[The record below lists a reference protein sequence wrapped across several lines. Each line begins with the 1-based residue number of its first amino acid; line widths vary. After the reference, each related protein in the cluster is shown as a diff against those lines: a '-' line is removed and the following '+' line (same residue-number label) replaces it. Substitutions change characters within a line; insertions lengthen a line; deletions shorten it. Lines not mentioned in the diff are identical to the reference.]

1 MTADR
6 RDPAAVL
13 KEDLDATVRF
23 LESERLVTVG
33 DAERDAALRRADRLR
48 EKAGEIEKATLLVG
62 LLGGT
67 GVGKSS
73 LMNALAGSDIASASH
88 RRPHTEDILIYR
100 YEGTSVPL
108 SLPLSGTPFREYV
121 HKAAPAGQIL
131 LCDLPDFDSVREE
144 HREKVLRF
152 LEHLDVLFWVT
163 SPEKYGDGRFYDFL
177 RLAGRARENF
187 YFVLNK
193 ADLFFQGEPDGD
205 GYGRMGRALELFRGH
220 LEKSGIADPAVY
232 VLSAGEI
239 LAGKAAS
246 PWNRFSDFRRRV
258 FEERSLKEVREI
270 KAANLYAELGALRE
284 VLDRERSVLERMER
298 RLGEYLT
305 GIPSKREAWRE
316 EFGTSLAAA
325 LGNREWRDLLRERI
339 PARRLLVG
347 PGYGIAS
354 AVEEWERIR
363 RVGRPPGERA
373 DAAWF
378 REVERAFEH
387 HAGRVRREW
396 KAVALRENLP
406 LEEAGFPG
414 PGASGDGE
422 GSVVGDFVLAAL
434 DRIRPPGA
442 FLFRSFQV
450 FLYGIVLAAFLAA
463 LAGGGLPPLPPQ
475 GGLAEWL
482 RVPGILIASF
492 FSPRGL
498 AALGSLM
505 AVFGILGWRSY
516 IRAGK
521 VIYGM
526 VSSWSGRIGN
536 EIVSLAESKVDA
548 SIGELEEF
556 RGNLSRR
563 AGALR
568 EFRDRK
574 D

>member
-6 RDPAAVL
+6 SDPATVL
-13 KEDLDATVRF
+13 KEDLEGYVRF
-23 LESERLVTVG
+23 LESERLVAVG
-33 DAERDAALRRADRLR
+33 DAERDAALLRAGRLR

-88 RRPHTEDILIYR
+88 RRPHTEDVLIYR
-100 YEGTSVPL
+100 HEGTPVPP
-108 SLPLSGTPFREYV
+108 SLPLSGVPFREFV

-193 ADLFFQGEPDGD
+193 GDLFFQGEPSGD
-205 GYGRMGRALELFRGH
+205 GYGRMGRALEQFRGH
-220 LEKSGIADPAVY
+220 LEKSGIADPVVY

-239 LAGKAAS
+239 LAGKTAS
-246 PWNRFSDFRRRV
+246 PWNRFSDFRKRV

-270 KAANLYAELGALRE
+270 KAANLYAEMGALRE
-284 VLDRERSVLERMER
+284 VLDRERSVLERLER
-298 RLGEYLT
+298 RLGEYLE
-305 GIPSKREAWRE
+305 GLPSKRTSWRE
-316 EFGTSLAAA
+316 EFETSLAAA
-325 LGNREWRDLLRERI
+325 LGNREWRDMLRERI

-354 AVEEWERIR
+354 AVEEWERLR
-363 RVGRPPGERA
+363 RGGRSAGERR
-373 DAAWF
+373 DSAWF
-378 REVERAFEH
+378 REIERAFES

-414 PGASGDGE
+414 AAAPGAEE
-422 GSVVGDFVLAAL
+422 GNAVGDFVLAAL
-434 DRIRPPGA
+434 ERIRPPGA

-450 FLYGIVLAAFLAA
+450 LLYGIVLAAFLAA

-482 RVPGILIASF
+482 RVPGLLIASF

-505 AVFGILGWRSY
+505 VVFGILGWRSY

-521 VIYGM
+521 VVYGM
-526 VSSWSGRIGN
+526 VSSWSVRIGE

-548 SIGELEEF
+548 TIGELEEF
-556 RGNLSRR
+556 RKNLSRR
-563 AGALR
+563 AGVLR
-568 EFRDRK
+568 EFRDRDK
-574 D
+574 